1 VPSFCRHGR
10 LEATCPV
17 CARQAKAA
25 AAPSRP
31 ARRPAAAG
39 RKAPSPPSVAARR
52 RAPRGAG
59 ELTVRRLARAA
70 DDGYDHELVPGLR
83 ATADAAAL
91 ADELAFSV
99 ARLEELGA
107 DPPGLYAELAA
118 AAGPSAAAAAGPSA
132 AAGGREEA
140 LWLAFLIAYLS
151 PLEDGDP
158 WAGIAAARVPW
169 AAGEVPDLSAVPLG
183 PRTAHD
189 PARGDRTLRAYR
201 AWAARAGSQEAA
213 FTIDASWT
221 AERRFDRAFERL
233 ALPGLGRTPRR
244 ELLTILR
251 YTGLVDVRATTLQI
265 PVDQLD
271 APVAAAKRIFGIGE
285 PRELRH
291 RVARFADELDVA
303 FEALD
308 LAFANWARPPS
319 EPRITAGARTGG
331 DAERAALLRDALGA

>member
-1 VPSFCRHGR
+1 MPPFCRHGR

-17 CARQAKAA
+17 CSKKAKAA
-25 AAPSRP
+25 AAPAKP
-31 ARRPAAAG
+31 GRRPAAA
-39 RKAPSPPSVAARR
+39 RKSPSPPSVAARR
-52 RAPRGAG
+52 RASRGAG
-59 ELTVRRLARAA
+59 ELKVRHLARAA

-99 ARLEELGA
+99 ARLDELAA
-107 DPPGLYAELAA
+107 DPPGLYAELAVA
-118 AAGPSAAAAAGPSA
+118 ADPSAPAA
-132 AAGGREEA
+132 GREEA
-140 LWLAFLIAYLS
+140 LWLALLIAYLS

-158 WAGIAAARVPW
+158 WAGVAAARVPW
-169 AAGEVPDLSAVPLG
+169 ATGEIPDLSAVPLG

-213 FTIDASWT
+213 FTIDPSWT
-221 AERRFDRAFERL
+221 PERRFDRAFERL

-251 YTGLVDVRATTLQI
+251 FTGLVDVRATTLQI

-291 RVARFADELDVA
+291 RVARFADELGVP

-308 LAFANWARPPS
+308 LAFVNWARPPS
-319 EPRITAGARTGG
+319 QPRIAAGAQTGG